1 MQMLKILKN
10 IYEHFG
16 DDISREIFK
25 NRLMYSISGDS
36 RWILKNL
43 IFVQSEYG
51 KRFLETLEKGR
62 ACGEIVIF
70 GAGERGKIL
79 YQTTSKYPWK
89 CFIDNYSHDKT
100 LYGLTV
106 MNTEEFLENYK
117 GEYIFITPKKNKDM
131 YDQLIKLKVSEN
143 KIFNVGAVLDKL
155 IESIY
160 FGLEYLKPLEEGEIF
175 LDVGGYDGMTS
186 LYFNRWCKK
195 NAFVYIFEPDKN
207 NIKKCYDNLNDKFLN
222 YEIIPKGVWSK
233 TTKIRFDA
241 EKNALSQISDLGQE
255 EIFVTTID
263 EELSGNKVTFIKM
276 DIEGAEFE
284 ALMGAKETIKKNKP
298 KLAISIYHKPE
309 DIWEIPN
316 LILRYNPNYRLYL
329 RHYSLSDYDTVL
341 YALPIEV

>member
-62 ACGEIVIF
+62 ACGEMVIF

-117 GEYIFITPKKNKDM
+117 GE
-131 YDQLIKLKVSEN
+131 
-143 KIFNVGAVLDKL
+143 
-155 IESIY
+155 
-160 FGLEYLKPLEEGEIF
+160 
-175 LDVGGYDGMTS
+175 
-186 LYFNRWCKK
+186 
-195 NAFVYIFEPDKN
+195 
-207 NIKKCYDNLNDKFLN
+207 
-222 YEIIPKGVWSK
+222 
-233 TTKIRFDA
+233 
-241 EKNALSQISDLGQE
+241 
-255 EIFVTTID
+255 
-263 EELSGNKVTFIKM
+263 
-276 DIEGAEFE
+276 
-284 ALMGAKETIKKNKP
+284 
-298 KLAISIYHKPE
+298 
-309 DIWEIPN
+309 
-316 LILRYNPNYRLYL
+316 
-329 RHYSLSDYDTVL
+329 
-341 YALPIEV
+341 